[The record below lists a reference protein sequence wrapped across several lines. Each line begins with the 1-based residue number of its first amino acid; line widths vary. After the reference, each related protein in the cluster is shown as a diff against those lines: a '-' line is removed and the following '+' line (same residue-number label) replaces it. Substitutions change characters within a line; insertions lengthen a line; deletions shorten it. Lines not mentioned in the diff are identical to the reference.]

1 MAVKFYTFNWL
12 TASAGV
18 GLIKALKEY
27 GLNWQDYV
35 KGNVIEFPE
44 DIAKKLGDIYANYLV
59 YDLSEK
65 ILDSKNIL
73 NSIILQKIGD
83 FYNNSILTNPSTLS
97 SWKKKN
103 QEEFK
108 NLTLEKA
115 KELVRKFINDKFS
128 ELLSYPLTEKKCF
141 FCNERYAYENK
152 KKRKPKTFGAENFT
166 PLSASFETVEN
177 FFYNGR
183 NTIYL
188 CAHCEIF
195 LFFSAFGFTK
205 TPRKT
210 YLFVYVPDLTE
221 SYRLNDKLQIEKNI
235 SADWLKESV
244 LEVVKDL
251 EKEKAE
257 WLYQNIYVVEI
268 EKVGDA
274 QSNIYSFSIPLRIVK
289 AIRLLIDE
297 YPKML
302 NEIFSDFLDYVYSGK
317 NLYELLF
324 KILAGYFF
332 AESKYSGKV
341 NDKVIN
347 FGKNLAKNK
356 GKEKKP
362 LYKSILYLSKFQ
374 EVLNMNEKDKVEKQI
389 NWAYSEGLK
398 VKEILEEKFGKERAR
413 KKKEG
418 ISYRILD
425 AIRRRDI
432 DAFQQNLIRAYLE
445 VEREIPYIFVEALKE
460 ENFNRVAYAFLVGLN
475 GRKPEGTS

>member
-1 MAVKFYTFNWL
+1 M
-12 TASAGV
+12 
-18 GLIKALKEY
+18 
-27 GLNWQDYV
+27 
-35 KGNVIEFPE
+35 
-44 DIAKKLGDIYANYLV
+44 
-59 YDLSEK
+59 
-65 ILDSKNIL
+65 
-73 NSIILQKIGD
+73 
-83 FYNNSILTNPSTLS
+83 
-97 SWKKKN
+97 
-103 QEEFK
+103 
-108 NLTLEKA
+108 
-115 KELVRKFINDKFS
+115 
-128 ELLSYPLTEKKCF
+128 
-141 FCNERYAYENK
+141 
-152 KKRKPKTFGAENFT
+152 
-166 PLSASFETVEN
+166 
-177 FFYNGR
+177 
-183 NTIYL
+183 
-188 CAHCEIF
+188 
-195 LFFSAFGFTK
+195 FFSAFGFTK

-274 QSNIYSFSIPLRIVK
+274 RSNVYSFSIPLRITR
-289 AIRLLIDE
+289 AIKLFIDKYPPLLND
-297 YPKML
+297 
-302 NEIFSDFLDYVYSGK
+302 IFPDFLDYIYSEK

-324 KILAGYFF
+324 KILVGYFF

-356 GKEKKP
+356 GKERKP
-362 LYKSILYLSKFQ
+362 LDESILYLSKFQ
-374 EVLNMNEKDKVEKQI
+374 EVLNMNEKEKVEKQI
-389 NWAYSEGLK
+389 DWAYSEGLR
-398 VKEILEEKFGKERAR
+398 VKEYLEKKYNEKA
-413 KKKEG
+413 KKKIEG
-418 ISYRILD
+418 ISYKILD

-445 VEREIPYIFVEALKE
+445 VEREIPYVFVEALKE

>member
-1 MAVKFYTFNWL
+1 MVVKFYTFNWL

-44 DIAKKLGDIYANYLV
+44 GIAEKLGDIYANYLV

-73 NSIILQKIGD
+73 NSIILRKIED
-83 FYNNSILTNPSTLS
+83 FYENSILTNPSTLS

-103 QEEFK
+103 QEEFR

-141 FCNERYAYENK
+141 FCNERYAYEKN
-152 KKRKPKTFGAENFT
+152 RKPKTFGAENFT
-166 PLSASFETVEN
+166 PLSASSETAEN

-268 EKVGDA
+268 EKADKNKANV
-274 QSNIYSFSIPLRIVK
+274 YSFSIPLRITR
-289 AIRLLIDE
+289 AIKLFIDKYPPLLND
-297 YPKML
+297 
-302 NEIFSDFLDYVYSGK
+302 IFPDFLDYIYSEK

-324 KILAGYFF
+324 KILVGYFF

-356 GKEKKP
+356 GKERKP
-362 LYKSILYLSKFQ
+362 LDESILYLSKFQ
-374 EVLNMNEKDKVEKQI
+374 EVLNMNEKEKVEKQI
-389 NWAYSEGLK
+389 DWAYSEGLR
-398 VKEILEEKFGKERAR
+398 VKERLEKKYNEKA
-413 KKKEG
+413 KKKIEG
-418 ISYRILD
+418 ISYKILD

-445 VEREIPYIFVEALKE
+445 VEREIPYVFVEALKE